1 MKVVCL
7 VQARVGSTRLPG
19 KILKEICGKTILHH
33 EIDRLKKCKEIDEIV
48 IATTDKEDDDK
59 IVNEAK
65 KLSVKYF
72 RGSENDVL
80 SRFYYSAK
88 ENNADIIVRVTSDC
102 PCIDFEILDKMLI
115 YFKDKYKEKQVDYL
129 SNTIKRT
136 YPRGYDIEIF
146 TFSALE
152 KSYINAEKEY
162 EREHVTPYIYDKTN
176 NFLKLSFENKDD
188 YSNYR
193 VTLDT
198 IEDFIVIKNIFENL
212 YYKNPYF
219 KLNDVVQYL
228 NNNLHIVDINKHIE
242 QKKLGE

>member
-80 SRFYYSAK
+80 SRFYYAAK

-115 YFKDKYKEKQVDYL
+115 YFKDKYKEKQIDYL
-129 SNTIKRT
+129 SNTINRT

-176 NFLKLSFENKDD
+176 NFLKLSFENKED
-188 YSNYR
+188 YSKYR

>member
-19 KILKEICGKTILHH
+19 KILKEICGKTILYH

-115 YFKDKYKEKQVDYL
+115 YFKDKYKEKQIDYL
-129 SNTIKRT
+129 SNTINRT

-152 KSYINAEKEY
+152 KSYINAKKEY

-176 NFLKLSFENKDD
+176 NFLKLSFENKED
-188 YSNYR
+188 YSEYR

>member
-80 SRFYYSAK
+80 SRFYYAAK
-88 ENNADIIVRVTSDC
+88 ENNADIVVRVTSDC

-115 YFKDKYKEKQVDYL
+115 YFKEKYKEKQVDYL

-152 KSYINAEKEY
+152 KSYINAKKEY

-176 NFLKLSFENKDD
+176 NFLKLSFENKED
-188 YSNYR
+188 YSKYR

>member
-115 YFKDKYKEKQVDYL
+115 YFKEKYKEKQVDYL

-152 KSYINAEKEY
+152 KSYINAKKEY

-188 YSNYR
+188 YSEYR

>member
-59 IVNEAK
+59 IVNVAK

-115 YFKDKYKEKQVDYL
+115 YFKDKYKEKQIDYL
-129 SNTIKRT
+129 SNTINRT

-188 YSNYR
+188 YSEYR

>member
-115 YFKDKYKEKQVDYL
+115 YFKEKYKEKQVDYL

-176 NFLKLSFENKDD
+176 NFLKLSFENKED
-188 YSNYR
+188 YSEYR

>member
-80 SRFYYSAK
+80 SRFYYAAK
-88 ENNADIIVRVTSDC
+88 ENNADIVVRVTSDC

-188 YSNYR
+188 YSEYR

>member
-19 KILKEICGKTILHH
+19 KILKEICGKTILYH

-48 IATTDKEDDDK
+48 VATTDKEDDDK

-80 SRFYYSAK
+80 SRFYYAAK
-88 ENNADIIVRVTSDC
+88 ENNADIVVRVTSDC
-102 PCIDFEILDKMLI
+102 PCIDYEILDKMLI

-152 KSYINAEKEY
+152 KSYINAKKEY

-176 NFLKLSFENKDD
+176 NFLKLPFENKDD
-188 YSNYR
+188 YSEYR

>member
-19 KILKEICGKTILHH
+19 KILKGICGKTILHH

-80 SRFYYSAK
+80 SRFYYAAK
-88 ENNADIIVRVTSDC
+88 ENNADIVVRVTSDC

-115 YFKDKYKEKQVDYL
+115 YFKDKYKEKQIDYL
-129 SNTIKRT
+129 SNTINRT

-152 KSYINAEKEY
+152 KSYINAKKEY

-188 YSNYR
+188 YSEYR

>member
-80 SRFYYSAK
+80 SRFYYAAK
-88 ENNADIIVRVTSDC
+88 ENNADIVVRVTSDC

-115 YFKDKYKEKQVDYL
+115 YFKDKYKEKQIDYL
-129 SNTIKRT
+129 SNTINRT

-152 KSYINAEKEY
+152 KSYINAKKEY

-188 YSNYR
+188 YSEYR

-228 NNNLHIVDINKHIE
+228 NDNLHIVDINKHIE

>member
-80 SRFYYSAK
+80 SRFYYAAK
-88 ENNADIIVRVTSDC
+88 ENSADIVVRVTSDC

-115 YFKDKYKEKQVDYL
+115 YFKEKYKEKQVDYL

-152 KSYINAEKEY
+152 KSYINAKKEY

-176 NFLKLSFENKDD
+176 NFLKLPFENKDD
-188 YSNYR
+188 YSEYR

>member
-102 PCIDFEILDKMLI
+102 PCIDYEILDKMLI
-115 YFKDKYKEKQVDYL
+115 YFKEKYKEKQVDYL

-176 NFLKLSFENKDD
+176 NFLKLSFENKED
-188 YSNYR
+188 YSEYR

>member
-115 YFKDKYKEKQVDYL
+115 YFKDKYKEKQVEYL

-188 YSNYR
+188 YSEYR

>member
-80 SRFYYSAK
+80 SRFYYAAK

-115 YFKDKYKEKQVDYL
+115 YFKDKYKEKQIDYL
-129 SNTIKRT
+129 SNTINRT

-176 NFLKLSFENKDD
+176 NFLKLSFENTED
-188 YSNYR
+188 YSKYR

>member
-80 SRFYYSAK
+80 SRFYYAAK
-88 ENNADIIVRVTSDC
+88 ENNADIVVRVTSDC

-115 YFKDKYKEKQVDYL
+115 YFKEKYKEKQVDYL

-152 KSYINAEKEY
+152 KSYINAKKEY

-188 YSNYR
+188 YSEYR

>member
-19 KILKEICGKTILHH
+19 KILKEICGKTILYH

-48 IATTDKEDDDK
+48 VATTDKEDDDK

-80 SRFYYSAK
+80 SRFYYAAK

-115 YFKDKYKEKQVDYL
+115 YFKEKYKEKQVDYL

-176 NFLKLSFENKDD
+176 NFLKLSFENKED
-188 YSNYR
+188 YSEYR

>member
-80 SRFYYSAK
+80 SRFYYAAK

-115 YFKDKYKEKQVDYL
+115 YFKEKYKEKQVDYL

-176 NFLKLSFENKDD
+176 NFLKLSFENKED
-188 YSNYR
+188 YSKYR

>member
-19 KILKEICGKTILHH
+19 KILKEICGKTILYH

-115 YFKDKYKEKQVDYL
+115 YFKEKYKEKQVDYL

-152 KSYINAEKEY
+152 KSYINAKKEY

-188 YSNYR
+188 YSEYR

-228 NNNLHIVDINKHIE
+228 NDNLHIVDINKHIE

>member
-19 KILKEICGKTILHH
+19 KVLKEICGKNILHH

-80 SRFYYSAK
+80 SRFYYAAK
-88 ENNADIIVRVTSDC
+88 ENNADIVVRVTSDC
-102 PCIDFEILDKMLI
+102 PCIDFEILDKMLL
-115 YFKDKYKEKQVDYL
+115 YFKEKYKEKQVDYL

-152 KSYINAEKEY
+152 KSYINAKKEY

-176 NFLKLSFENKDD
+176 NFLKLSFENTED
-188 YSNYR
+188 YSKYR

-198 IEDFIVIKNIFENL
+198 IEDYTVIKNIFENL

>member
-129 SNTIKRT
+129 SNTINRT

-152 KSYINAEKEY
+152 KSYINAKKEY

-188 YSNYR
+188 YSEYR

>member
-7 VQARVGSTRLPG
+7 VLARVGSTRLPG

-152 KSYINAEKEY
+152 KSYINAKKEY

-176 NFLKLSFENKDD
+176 NFLKLSFENTED
-188 YSNYR
+188 YSKYR

>member
-152 KSYINAEKEY
+152 KSYINAKKEY

-176 NFLKLSFENKDD
+176 NFLKLSFENTED
-188 YSNYR
+188 YSKYR

>member
-80 SRFYYSAK
+80 SRFYYAAK

-152 KSYINAEKEY
+152 KSYINAKKEY

-176 NFLKLSFENKDD
+176 NFLKLSFENTED
-188 YSNYR
+188 YSKYR

>member
-115 YFKDKYKEKQVDYL
+115 YFKDKYKEKQIDYL
-129 SNTIKRT
+129 SNTINRT

-176 NFLKLSFENKDD
+176 NFLKLSFENKED
-188 YSNYR
+188 YSEYR

>member
-48 IATTDKEDDDK
+48 IATTDKKDDDK

-80 SRFYYSAK
+80 SRFYYAAK

-115 YFKDKYKEKQVDYL
+115 YFKDKYKEKQIDYL
-129 SNTIKRT
+129 SNTINRT

-188 YSNYR
+188 YSEYR

>member
-115 YFKDKYKEKQVDYL
+115 YFKDKYKEKQIDYL
-129 SNTIKRT
+129 SNTINRT

-152 KSYINAEKEY
+152 KSYINAKKEY

-176 NFLKLSFENKDD
+176 NFLKLSFENTED
-188 YSNYR
+188 YSKYR

>member
-152 KSYINAEKEY
+152 KSYINAKKEY

-176 NFLKLSFENKDD
+176 NFLKLSFENKED
-188 YSNYR
+188 YSEYR

>member
-80 SRFYYSAK
+80 SRFYYAAK

-115 YFKDKYKEKQVDYL
+115 YFKEKYKEKQVDYL

-152 KSYINAEKEY
+152 KSYINAKKEY

-188 YSNYR
+188 YSEYR

-228 NNNLHIVDINKHIE
+228 NDNLHIVDINKHIE

>member
-48 IATTDKEDDDK
+48 IATTDKKDDDK

-115 YFKDKYKEKQVDYL
+115 YFKDKYKEKQIDYL
-129 SNTIKRT
+129 SNTINRT

-188 YSNYR
+188 YSEYR

>member
-80 SRFYYSAK
+80 SRFYYAAK

-115 YFKDKYKEKQVDYL
+115 YFKEKYKEKQVDYL

-176 NFLKLSFENKDD
+176 NFLKLSFENKED
-188 YSNYR
+188 YSEYR

>member
-48 IATTDKEDDDK
+48 IATTDKKDDDK

-115 YFKDKYKEKQVDYL
+115 YFKEKYKEKQVDYL

-152 KSYINAEKEY
+152 KSYINAKKEY

-188 YSNYR
+188 YSEYR

-228 NNNLHIVDINKHIE
+228 NDNLHIVDINKHIE

>member
-80 SRFYYSAK
+80 SRFYYAAK

-129 SNTIKRT
+129 SNTINRT

-152 KSYINAEKEY
+152 KSYINAKKEY

-176 NFLKLSFENKDD
+176 NFLKLSFENKED
-188 YSNYR
+188 YSEYR

>member
-1 MKVVCL
+1 M
-7 VQARVGSTRLPG
+7 
-19 KILKEICGKTILHH
+19 HH

-115 YFKDKYKEKQVDYL
+115 YFKEKYKEKQVDYL

-152 KSYINAEKEY
+152 KSYINAKKEY

-188 YSNYR
+188 YSEYR

>member
-80 SRFYYSAK
+80 SRFYYAAK

-152 KSYINAEKEY
+152 KSYINAKKEY

>member
-19 KILKEICGKTILHH
+19 KILKEICGKTILYH

-115 YFKDKYKEKQVDYL
+115 YFKDKYKEKQIDYL
-129 SNTIKRT
+129 SNTINRT

-176 NFLKLSFENKDD
+176 NFLKLSFENKED
-188 YSNYR
+188 YSEYR

>member
-80 SRFYYSAK
+80 SRFYYAAK
-88 ENNADIIVRVTSDC
+88 ENNADIVVRVTSDC

-115 YFKDKYKEKQVDYL
+115 YFKEKYKEKQVDYL

-188 YSNYR
+188 YSEYR

-228 NNNLHIVDINKHIE
+228 NDNLHIVDINKHIE

>member
-19 KILKEICGKTILHH
+19 KILREICGKTILHH

-80 SRFYYSAK
+80 SRFYYAAK
-88 ENNADIIVRVTSDC
+88 ENNADIVVRVTSDC

-115 YFKDKYKEKQVDYL
+115 YFKEKYKEKQVDYL

-176 NFLKLSFENKDD
+176 NFLKLSFENKED
-188 YSNYR
+188 YSKYR